1 MRSFGMLVLNQ
12 QRCNMIEKKSIFSFV
27 VFLLCILKYYLINV
41 RELFPKYGPENRM
54 ISWLIVLPF
63 SMIAI
68 WVSIKIF
75 RKYYRKLSVPAAA
88 INIFLCMPIL
98 AYWIFLLIK

>member
-1 MRSFGMLVLNQ
+1 MV
-12 QRCNMIEKKSIFSFV
+12 EKKSIFSFV

-41 RELFPKYGPENRM
+41 RELFPQYGLENRM

-63 SMIAI
+63 SIIAT

-75 RKYYRKLSVPAAA
+75 RKNYRKLSVPAAA
-88 INIFLCMPIL
+88 INIFLCMPICI
-98 AYWIFLLIK
+98 YWVFLLTR